1 MEHIKILWILLLSY
15 CSVAQAKTLYFNRPA
30 DTPQARY
37 VVELLSLAYNDIGH
51 DLELID
57 FELQSALVAANEGE
71 LDGQLGRIAGVT
83 DSYANLLYVDF
94 PLYSFNLQLL
104 SHCTACSFEDIESM
118 VVQSGYLVAY
128 QYMMENKYQGE
139 LLEVKSSAAQL
150 NLLMQKK
157 VQGALIVDFHLRE
170 HLPYMDVESIKIEDL
185 ITIDSYHYLHHKH
198 AELIPKLKET
208 LEKLEKK
215 GIIKVLKAKYRI

>member
-1 MEHIKILWILLLSY
+1 MGNIKILWILLLSQ
-15 CSVAQAKTLYFNRPA
+15 CSLSHAQTLYFNRPA

-37 VVELLSLAYNDIGH
+37 VIELLSLAYKDIGH
-51 DLELID
+51 KLELID
-57 FELQSALVAANEGE
+57 FDRQSALIAANEGE

-94 PLYSFNLQLL
+94 PLYSFNLQLI
-104 SHCTACSFEDIESM
+104 SHCTTCSFNQIESM
-118 VVQSGYLVAY
+118 VVQSGYLVVY
-128 QYMMENKYQGE
+128 QYMMEQSYKGE
-139 LLEVKSSAAQL
+139 LIEVKSSAAQL

-170 HLPYMDVESIKIEDL
+170 HLPYMDIDTLKIDDL
-185 ITIDSYHYLHHKH
+185 MTIDSFHYLHQKHK
-198 AELIPKLKET
+198 ALIPKLKST

-215 GIIKVLKAKYRI
+215 GVIAVLKAKYRI